1 MRIVYFDCSARTAA
15 LAEREPAFFEGIEI
29 HASDPKDEADT
40 IARLAGADVAINGH
54 SYMPAPVLEAL
65 APTLKRIVFLGTGA
79 ATYVDMEAAARLGIS
94 VEVCRDYGSRTI
106 AEFAFGMLL
115 DSARQISKMD
125 RGMRTGA
132 WPVLGGPEL
141 KGKTL
146 GVVGLGGIGKE
157 MARIGA
163 DFGMNVLAWNRSPP
177 KEELPVE
184 MVSLET
190 LFEQSL
196 AVSLHVATTPET
208 IGMIGADL
216 LDRMPKGAILVNVA
230 RGELVDQDALCAA
243 LTNGPLGHAAL
254 DVFPMEPLPSDDPI
268 RDFDNVTL
276 TAHAAWNTPD
286 AGRRLLEIGVGLAR
300 MSFGKDTHQ

>member
-1 MRIVYFDCSARTAA
+1 MRIVYFDCAADTAA
-15 LAEREPAFFEGIEI
+15 LVAQEPGFFSGIEVHEGSPANAGEI
-29 HASDPKDEADT
+29 
-40 IARLAGADVAINGH
+40 IGRLKGADVAINGH
-54 SYMPAPVLEAL
+54 SYMPVAVLEAL

-79 ATYVDMEAAARLGIS
+79 ETYIDMAVADRLGIS

-106 AEFAFGMLL
+106 AEFAFGLLL
-115 DSARQISKMD
+115 DSARNISRMD
-125 RGMRTGA
+125 RDIRSGNWHVR
-132 WPVLGGPEL
+132 GGPEL

-163 DFGMNVLAWNRSPP
+163 AFGMNVLAWNRSPL

-184 MVSLET
+184 LVSLET
-190 LFEQSL
+190 VFEKSL

-216 LDRMPKGAILVNVA
+216 LERMQEGAILINVA
-230 RGELVDQDALCAA
+230 RGELVDQAA
-243 LTNGPLGHAAL
+243 LLHVLKNGPLGHAAL
-254 DVFPMEPLPSDDPI
+254 DVYPVEPPPLDDPI

-276 TAHAAWNTPD
+276 TSHAAWNTPD

-300 MSFGKDTHQ
+300 VEL